1 MANIWEYVDKS
12 NVIPTTLL
20 NQPKWDLKDVKA
32 KADILLCMK
41 NNQLIHVKTFGTSI
55 EIWDQ
60 LINRFQSTNV
70 VVKNFLSKKFII

>member
-41 NNQLIHVKTFGTSI
+41 NNQLIHVKTFGIST